1 MPAGKIVKVA
11 YKRKARKSSNFKKAV
26 TAIAKKAVMTQSETR
41 TAQLP
46 VNQSF
51 GINGFLQ
58 PIWTNI
64 SQGNAE
70 ENRDGDEIRTLGVR
84 IRGLFYQ
91 NTAIITAL
99 NDFNVIRMVVAS
111 GKRPLTS
118 GDFPTFKGTIDNDV
132 MTVLSDTYITFAT
145 TSRQRSINKYIKF
158 NRKVLYQGGSVN
170 KNELYFWFVPIG
182 GTGLTTSTGDIVDVT
197 FQPYF
202 KDL

>member
-1 MPAGKIVKVA
+1 MPAGKMFKA
-11 YKRKARKSSNFKKAV
+11 GRKTKKSSGFKKAV
-26 TAIAKKAVMTQSETR
+26 TAIAKKAVMTTAETR

-46 VNQSF
+46 VNASF
-51 GINGFLQ
+51 GVNGYLQ
-58 PIWTNI
+58 PIWTNVV
-64 SQGNAE
+64 QGNAE

-84 IRGLFYQ
+84 VRGLFYQ
-91 NTAIITAL
+91 SPTIITAQA
-99 NDFNVIRMVVAS
+99 DYNVIRMVVAS

-132 MTVLSDTYITFAT
+132 MTVLSDTYITFT
-145 TSRQRSINKYIKF
+145 TQSRQRTINKYIKF
-158 NRKVLYQGGSVN
+158 NRKVLYQGTAVN

-182 GTGLTTSTGDIVDVT
+182 GTGLTTTAGDILDVT